1 MKKPRSQSGF
11 TMVELLVCIGLIAIL
26 VSLLLPAV
34 QYAREASR
42 RISCNN
48 KLRQVGIAVVAF
60 HDRHRFVPSSDSE
73 YGQLVH
79 WHFQILDDL
88 ELRPLKSLIDSE
100 LERRVNWD
108 VFTGRSTLVSAFSCP
123 SDSACQEIV
132 MQHYTK
138 LLFAPSNYVGVVG
151 RSFERSDGLFPDVVR
166 VQKKVRFS
174 DVLDGLSNTFAVC
187 ERPIAKQPLVGSWLS
202 SQEYGSQA
210 IGSEETPSGWRRTY
224 SAYFSIANLFNCDSV
239 QFGRG
244 DVRNPCDQFHG
255 WSHHAGGANFVRAD
269 GSTMLTSFDTN
280 REVVNALCTI
290 AGHDYVAD

>member
-1 MKKPRSQSGF
+1 MKKRRSLPGF

-48 KLRQVGIAVVAF
+48 KLRQVGIGVVAF

-108 VFTGRSTLVSAFSCP
+108 VLTGRSTLVSAFS
-123 SDSACQEIV
+123 
-132 MQHYTK
+132 
-138 LLFAPSNYVGVVG
+138 
-151 RSFERSDGLFPDVVR
+151 
-166 VQKKVRFS
+166 
-174 DVLDGLSNTFAVC
+174 
-187 ERPIAKQPLVGSWLS
+187 
-202 SQEYGSQA
+202 
-210 IGSEETPSGWRRTY
+210 
-224 SAYFSIANLFNCDSV
+224 
-239 QFGRG
+239 
-244 DVRNPCDQFHG
+244 
-255 WSHHAGGANFVRAD
+255 
-269 GSTMLTSFDTN
+269 
-280 REVVNALCTI
+280 
-290 AGHDYVAD
+290 